1 MKQIKK
7 LLSMVEVANDKCSEE
22 SKQAEATRTKNLV
35 MIDNFVHPSVP
46 ISNNEACLN
55 VVYIIE

>member
-7 LLSMVEVANDKCSEE
+7 LLSIVEVANDKCSEE

-46 ISNNEACLN
+46 ISNNEACS
-55 VVYIIE
+55 